1 MAKVTSTVHWVEI
14 GSIASMFDFH
24 ACILADID
32 IVLPG
37 FVFLKVVGNSHVH
50 IKSLVSLL
58 LTVLNAFYFSLVLW
72 GSEIKVYTVLMALL
86 EKKFWERILSQRI
99 FFVVW
104 ITTPVACRCHFFY

>member
-1 MAKVTSTVHWVEI
+1 MAKVASTVHWVEI
-14 GSIASMFDFH
+14 GSVSSMFDFH

-37 FVFLKVVGNSHVH
+37 FVFLKVIGNSHVH

-72 GSEIKVYTVLMALL
+72 GCEIKVYTVLVALL
-86 EKKFWERILSQRI
+86 EQHFWEGVLLEACIV
-99 FFVVW
+99 VVW
-104 ITTPVACRCHFFY
+104 V